1 MTGDGACRR
10 GRRRAERIISG
21 PPGCSCFFPQC
32 APDAAEPVIL
42 RPEEI
47 EVLRLVDLLGMQQE
61 EAAEAMGVSRKTLWR
76 DLHEARQKVAGAIV
90 NGRAIIIEGCGRK
103 GGGGCRFGAGGP
115 SDRGA
120 GPE

>member
-1 MTGDGACRR
+1 
-10 GRRRAERIISG
+10 
-21 PPGCSCFFPQC
+21 
-32 APDAAEPVIL
+32 VIL

-61 EAAEAMGVSRKTLWR
+61 AAAEAMGVSRKTLWR
-76 DLHEARQKVAGAIV
+76 DLHEERQKVAGAIV
-90 NGRAIIIEGCGRK
+90 HGRAIIIEGCGRR